1 MTDKTV
7 SSGEVGRR
15 LFPRQGFSAEVAEGD
30 LERFLGLVAT
40 ELAPWQVEQVTR
52 PPVVHHRQEAL
63 LAVHWH
69 PEFVPMP
76 LIKQRLKAAF
86 PNIREALII
95 PTQHNQM
102 MSWGGYTGVEVD
114 CYAKKFNSKVQ
125 LLLHFTDEKV
135 QEAHVLKSMLELT
148 AKYRSS
154 QLFDFMDTIIKPR
167 EERINQ
173 AAMATGADAEV
184 VAFTRAQVT
193 RIQTLL
199 DENWPKVPAISVKN
213 KLLKNWF
220 DTLRPEVGDL
230 AIGRV
235 QAYLQAVKQIVKTH
249 FPLSYFYRASEVIEE
264 VRALGGGVVIP
275 HPEEFWPIL
284 LAGYDVDGIETW
296 NPQSQRYTE
305 FLISVVNDQN
315 RKSTATRRKQ
325 LIFMGD
331 DCHMGEKTKARELQ
345 DEAKAS
351 REIGYQPAWDNLN
364 IRKKLVIHGVSRRS
378 VIREYRER
386 LKG

>member
-1 MTDKTV
+1 MTDKTM
-7 SSGEVGRR
+7 SSEEVGRR
-15 LFPRQGFSAEVAEGD
+15 LFPRQGFSSEVAEGD

-69 PEFVPMP
+69 PEFVPMS
-76 LIKQRLKAAF
+76 LIRQRLKAAF
-86 PNIREALII
+86 PNIQEALII

-102 MSWGGYTGVEVD
+102 MSWGGYSGVEVD
-114 CYAKKFNSKVQ
+114 CYAKKFKSKVQ

-235 QAYLQAVKQIVKTH
+235 QAYLQAVKQIVKAH

-264 VRALGGGVVIP
+264 ARNLGGGVVIP

-315 RKSTATRRKQ
+315 RKNAATRRKQ

-351 REIGYQPAWDNLN
+351 REIGYQPAWDNLD